1 MMFAKTWRRLRS
13 LAGLCTVC
21 VTILTGCSHTDR
33 CGFSGNVT
41 LNGEPVDRGT
51 ISFTSTSKS
60 KETRSRSGTL
70 IKLGKFEV
78 SAEQGLLPGKYSVR
92 ITSPT
97 PAVPTPGAPGIL
109 GLSTP
114 RERIPPKYNIK
125 TELEVE
131 IDRETDNAFDFDLKT
146 S

>member
-1 MMFAKTWRRLRS
+1 MSVDILS
-13 LAGLCTVC
+13 VGILC
-21 VTILTGCSHTDR
+21 VTLLTGCSHTDR

-41 LNGEPVDRGT
+41 LDGEPVDRGS
-51 ISFTSTSKS
+51 ISFASKS
-60 KETRSRSGTL
+60 KESRSRSGSR
-70 IKLGKFEV
+70 IKMGKFEV
-78 SAEQGLLPGKYSVR
+78 SAEKGLLPGKYSVR

-97 PAVPTPGAPGIL
+97 PSVPTPGAPGYL

-114 RERIPPKYNIK
+114 VERIPPKYNMK

-131 IDRETDNAFDFDLKT
+131 IDRETDNSFEFDLKT